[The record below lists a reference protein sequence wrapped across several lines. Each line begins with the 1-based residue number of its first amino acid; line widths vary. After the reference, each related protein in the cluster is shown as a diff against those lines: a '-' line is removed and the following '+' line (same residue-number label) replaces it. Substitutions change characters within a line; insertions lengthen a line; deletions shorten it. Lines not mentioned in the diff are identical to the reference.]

1 VPKTLPCFQQKF
13 SPRFTLPRPTKTFAG
28 WSLTFRLIPPCL
40 YQPHKKGRSMK
51 LYTQAQY
58 EQLIKNGQ
66 NRRKDH
72 YPVIKLFM
80 PGTAHTWLITE
91 LDPEEPD
98 LAFGLCD
105 LGMGFPELG
114 YVSIDEISSVKN
126 AYGLGVERDLY
137 FEAKYPISVYANAA
151 RSCESITEDDA
162 ILSRYVKKKPPGY
175 TPS

>member
-1 VPKTLPCFQQKF
+1 
-13 SPRFTLPRPTKTFAG
+13 
-28 WSLTFRLIPPCL
+28 
-40 YQPHKKGRSMK
+40 MK

-66 NRRKDH
+66 NRGKDH

-80 PGTAHTWLITE
+80 PGTGCTWLITE

-114 YVSIDEISSVKN
+114 YVSLDEISSVKTRW
-126 AYGLGVERDLY
+126 GLGVERDLH
-137 FEAKYPISVYANAA
+137 FEAKYPISVYASAA
-151 RSCESITEDDA
+151 RSRDCITEDDT
-162 ILSRYVKKKPPGY
+162 ILSRFLKKKPPGC

>member
-1 VPKTLPCFQQKF
+1 
-13 SPRFTLPRPTKTFAG
+13 
-28 WSLTFRLIPPCL
+28 
-40 YQPHKKGRSMK
+40 MK
-51 LYTQAQY
+51 LYTQSQY

-66 NRRKDH
+66 QRGKDH

-80 PGTAHTWLITE
+80 PGMRHTWLITE

-114 YVSIDEISSVKN
+114 YVSLEEISSVKN
-126 AYGLGVERDLY
+126 AYGLRVERDLH

-151 RSCESITEDDA
+151 RSCEQITEDDSV
-162 ILSRYVKKKPPGY
+162 LSRYVKQKPPGCK
-175 TPS
+175 PS